1 MSDTDL
7 ALDDPFDLLAQIE
20 SRVRSARLDATAGQA
35 QVWVGLG
42 FRLGDLWLATP
53 KDDVREVITL
63 PSLTRVPGAKPW
75 LLGLANVRGNLLP
88 VCDLRVLMN
97 QSHPAVATRNTRVLV
112 YNSLRVPAGFLVD
125 EVAGYRQF
133 AASEQQREL
142 LSGVEPALRDCALG
156 AFQRD
161 AQAWIALSLHKVV
174 ASDAFQQAGAA

>member
-1 MSDTDL
+1 MSAIL
-7 ALDDPFDLLAQIE
+7 SDDPFDLLAQLE
-20 SRVRSARLDATAGQA
+20 TRARAARLDATAGQA

-42 FRLGDLWLATP
+42 CRLGAQWLAVP
-53 KDDVREVITL
+53 KEDVREVITL

-88 VCDLRVLMN
+88 VCDLRLLMG
-97 QSHPAVATRNTRVLV
+97 QTDPATASRGTRVLV
-112 YNSLRVPAGFLVD
+112 YNSTRVPAGFLVD

-142 LSGVEPALRDCALG
+142 LSGADSALRECALG

-161 AQAWIALSLHKVV
+161 AQSWIALSLHKVA
-174 ASDAFQQAGAA
+174 ASEGFQQAGVA